1 MNPFPT
7 TKEREVGEFGL
18 SIATDLAIAG
28 SLGRHPDNPL
38 TRRPVDDYRGVW
50 CNLATLVRNAYGS
63 YATEDQRRLDSQ
75 HLIDDV
81 EQDIQ
86 AMMPLYQQILPE
98 DRQVVIRLYYNDY
111 SKVSEVLSRA
121 RPRTMKTDL
130 QKQTFELQSDAIRA
144 LIEGYPEDVAQFQ
157 FHLKGNHGKVL
168 LMTHHPVDLLS
179 RKHFQD
185 VALLESHTGKVKTR
199 DKWYTKYGKDDAL
212 KRIPFDQAMIQIF
225 GDGNNLLAM
234 APPKIRRKLLD
245 IAQKKRW
252 TYMTTK
258 EKVLSNV
265 KSSNE
270 IELAM
275 LLTDAYR

>member
-38 TRRPVDDYRGVW
+38 TRRPVDDYREVW

-98 DRQVVIRLYYNDY
+98 DRQVVIRLYYND
-111 SKVSEVLSRA
+111 
-121 RPRTMKTDL
+121 
-130 QKQTFELQSDAIRA
+130 
-144 LIEGYPEDVAQFQ
+144 
-157 FHLKGNHGKVL
+157 
-168 LMTHHPVDLLS
+168 
-179 RKHFQD
+179 
-185 VALLESHTGKVKTR
+185 
-199 DKWYTKYGKDDAL
+199 
-212 KRIPFDQAMIQIF
+212 
-225 GDGNNLLAM
+225 
-234 APPKIRRKLLD
+234 
-245 IAQKKRW
+245 
-252 TYMTTK
+252 
-258 EKVLSNV
+258 
-265 KSSNE
+265 
-270 IELAM
+270 
-275 LLTDAYR
+275 